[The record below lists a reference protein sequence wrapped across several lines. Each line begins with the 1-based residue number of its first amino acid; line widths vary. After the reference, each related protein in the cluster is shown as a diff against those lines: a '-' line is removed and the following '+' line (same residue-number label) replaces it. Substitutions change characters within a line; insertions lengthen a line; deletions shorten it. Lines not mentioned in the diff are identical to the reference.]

1 MIRCQPLLGTFV
13 EIQTHD
19 AEQSSAQAAT
29 AIASA
34 FEAIQLVEARMSA
47 HSASSDLS
55 RINMLAHTQVVSVHP
70 WVWQVIALSKE
81 LYLQSDGLFNVG
93 IGHVLAEKG
102 LRTVFARHA
111 QTMGDIADV
120 ELLENNQMRSH
131 KPVHLDLGGIAKG
144 FAVDRAVDVL
154 LANGVSEGVVN
165 AGGDM
170 RVFGEMAHPVQV
182 RSPQNPSLL
191 FDMGHLSNGAL
202 ATSANY
208 FTPLEKEGCS
218 LGHIVRSQTQQLE
231 KSPASFSVVAPLCEL
246 ADALTKIFMLSGN
259 AHHPCMTHYQ
269 AHAFQISA

>member
-13 EIQTHD
+13 EIQTHN
-19 AEQSSAQAAT
+19 AEHASAQAAI

-34 FEAIQLVEARMSA
+34 FEAIQLVEASMSA

-55 RINMLAHTQVVSVHP
+55 RINMLAHTQTVSVHP
-70 WVWQVIALSKE
+70 WVWQVLALSKE

-102 LRTVFARHA
+102 LRPVFARHA

-120 ELLENNQMRSH
+120 ELLENNQIRSH

-154 LANGVSEGVVN
+154 LANGISEGIVN

-170 RVFGEMAHPVQV
+170 RVFGAMAHPVQV
-182 RSPQNPSLL
+182 RSPQNPILL
-191 FDMGHLSNGAL
+191 FDMGHLSNDAL

-208 FTPLEKEGCS
+208 FTPLEKEERPI
-218 LGHIVRSQTQQLE
+218 GHIVRSQTQQLE
-231 KSPASFSVVAPLCEL
+231 KSPASFSVVAPLCVL

>member
-1 MIRCQPLLGTFV
+1 MIRCQSLLGTFV
-13 EIQTHD
+13 EIQTHN

-34 FEAIQLVEARMSA
+34 FEVIQLVEARMSA
-47 HSASSDLS
+47 HSANSDLS
-55 RINMLAHTQVVSVHP
+55 RVNMLAHTQAVSVHP
-70 WVWQVIALSKE
+70 GVWQVIALSKE

-102 LRTVFARHA
+102 LRPVFARHA
-111 QTMGDIADV
+111 QVMGDIADV
-120 ELLENNQMRSH
+120 ELLESNQIRSH

-154 LANGVSEGVVN
+154 LANGISQGIVN

-170 RVFGEMAHPVQV
+170 RVFGAMAYPVQI
-182 RSPQNPSLL
+182 RSPQNPRLL
-191 FDMGHLSNGAL
+191 LDMGNLSNGAL

-208 FTPLEKEGCS
+208 FTPLEKEGNPV
-218 LGHIVRSQTQQLE
+218 GHIVRSKTQQLE
-231 KSPASFSVVAPLCEL
+231 KSPASFSVVAPLCVL